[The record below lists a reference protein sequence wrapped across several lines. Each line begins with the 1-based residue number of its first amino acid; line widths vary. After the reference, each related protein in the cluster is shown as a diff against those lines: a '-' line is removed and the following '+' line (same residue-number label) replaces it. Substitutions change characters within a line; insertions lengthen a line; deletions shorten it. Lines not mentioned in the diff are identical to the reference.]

1 MDLLTVSKK
10 LKQNTGFLDVVDG
23 GSQWCQQST
32 FAVLCQ
38 SKEGGRFQDCLVL
51 QHICGIEFY
60 VHKSSMDGY
69 NHRMTRVTNLEDK
82 VKHLGLDLERPYELR
97 IVLTLDPQQ

>member
-1 MDLLTVSKK
+1 M
-10 LKQNTGFLDVVDG
+10 
-23 GSQWCQQST
+23 
-32 FAVLCQ
+32 
-38 SKEGGRFQDCLVL
+38 
-51 QHICGIEFY
+51 QHIRGIEFY

-97 IVLTLDPQQ
+97 FVLTLDPQQ